1 MSEETPTPIDPDSKS
16 DGLVKPQSLQGL
28 HKSMVFARKPGKA
41 TIEELIETLR
51 PTVDSFMMK
60 HDIRAVAMSFVAAD
74 GSSSS
79 ISFTAPDPENMDDE
93 EKSEWEIQKN
103 QAYFVLALEF
113 AKAKSYMEQLLK
125 DVISGG

>member
-1 MSEETPTPIDPDSKS
+1 MSDETSTPIDPEDQS
-16 DGLVKPQSLQGL
+16 DGLVKPHPLSSL

-79 ISFTAPDPENMDDE
+79 ISFTSPDPENMDDE
-93 EKSEWEIQKN
+93 EKSEWETQKN

-125 DVISGG
+125 DIISRG